1 MYILDVNTE
10 IPAEVDEQLDMVSD
24 FACNYLHCIC
34 LGKRIIF
41 RLIRIKLNGIEE
53 NEWMELTWK
62 YLKWSFKA
70 KFSPR
75 LGKIWDAKSLV

>member
-1 MYILDVNTE
+1 MYILDVTTE

-24 FACNYLHCIC
+24 FVMV
-34 LGKRIIF
+34 F
-41 RLIRIKLNGIEE
+41 RLIRIKLNGIKE

-62 YLKWSFKA
+62 YLKWSFKS

-75 LGKIWDAKSLV
+75 LGKIWDAKGLV

>member
-1 MYILDVNTE
+1 MYILDVTTE
-10 IPAEVDEQLDMVSD
+10 IPAEVEEQLDMVSD
-24 FACNYLHCIC
+24 FVMV
-34 LGKRIIF
+34 F
-41 RLIRIKLNGIEE
+41 RLIRIKLNGIKE

-62 YLKWSFKA
+62 YLKWSFKS